1 MEAALASPQT
11 DWRGIVPTSTRT
23 ARDRADRLGG
33 KFALDLVDELFVQVE
48 KVAKELDHEPQVLLP
63 VGKAACGPF
72 RVGEPLA

>member
-1 MEAALASPQT
+1 VEAALASPQT

-23 ARDRADRLGG
+23 AEIALTSWV